1 MTGPSQAE
9 RLLVSLGVD
18 HPRDIDL
25 EAIAYSQGAFVK
37 YRPMERCE
45 ASIVGNHRHAI
56 IAVNSRSIATRQRF
70 SVAHEIGHWHLHRN
84 RLLLCTASEIGRF
97 APDALDPERQADDFA
112 SDLILPGFL
121 FRPAIMRIRSLTM
134 QALDDLAGTF
144 RASRTATLMKAV
156 KANRFPIVMVRDGL
170 DGRRWFRSSRL
181 VSPRWRVR
189 GDLDP
194 DSLAHGML
202 HGGDA
207 ENASPRKVGADAW
220 FEFRGCQ
227 DEEVRE
233 QSFRSTADEIITIVT
248 VPEAGLA

>member
-1 MTGPSQAE
+1 MTRARSPAYNRSMSDPVHPILIGCCGWSYPE
-9 RLLVSLGVD
+9 WEGVFY
-18 HPRDIDL
+18 PAGLAAGEYL
-25 EAIAYSQGAFVK
+25 EWY
-37 YRPMERCE
+37 
-45 ASIVGNHRHAI
+45 
-56 IAVNSRSIATRQRF
+56 
-70 SVAHEIGHWHLHRN
+70 
-84 RLLLCTASEIGRF
+84 
-97 APDALDPERQADDFA
+97 AD
-112 SDLILPGFL
+112 
-121 FRPAIMRIRSLTM
+121 
-134 QALDDLAGTF
+134 
-144 RASRTATLMKAV
+144 
-156 KANRFPIVMVRDGL
+156 RFPIVMVRDGL